1 MKIVITGG
9 AGFIG
14 SHLAEYCYYL
24 KPSELVIVDNMG
36 YAANYDNIS
45 HIINDD
51 IVKFVLADITNYA
64 IYKDFLQ
71 DTDVLIHTA
80 AESHVDNSFFDPL
93 RFVKSNVEGTQV
105 LLHACKEYSVKK
117 IIHFSTDEVYGDK
130 LEGTFYEGSVL
141 NPTNPYSASKAA
153 AEMMVK
159 SYIKSFNLPI
169 IVVRPNNTYGIRQ
182 HWEKLI
188 PTCCMHL
195 KKGKK
200 IPIHGDGIAIRDYLS
215 VKDLCRAIDII
226 IERAAVGD
234 IYNIGVEDSY
244 TVNAVVKL
252 FSEYA
257 GVEDSYHHTED
268 RPYNDKKYPLDLT
281 KIHSL
286 GWKPLYSLANDV
298 GEIYDWYSKKDAPF
312 AHGWF
317 KND

>member
-226 IERAAVGD
+226 IERAENVLAMHSPKAVMGLVDAMDEDGLTPAANIRIKAAKQILDRVGIVKKEKID
-234 IYNIGVEDSY
+234 I
-244 TVNAVVKL
+244 NAKV
-252 FSEYA
+252 
-257 GVEDSYHHTED
+257 
-268 RPYNDKKYPLDLT
+268 
-281 KIHSL
+281 
-286 GWKPLYSLANDV
+286 
-298 GEIYDWYSKKDAPF
+298 
-312 AHGWF
+312 AHGIF
-317 KND
+317 ILPPKDVQA